1 MHPLFAP
8 SRAANIASLALL
20 LALCG
25 CASAPMG
32 PPVEAPRLA
41 VGDHWQYRVTD
52 NLRRGR
58 LSELDAEVI
67 AVSGTSARVRL
78 VVTDNSGRAEWVDD
92 IDGGA
97 LRAGMLWREGMRPFN
112 PPVQL
117 LAFPLNDGKVWRQTI
132 DTIHPD
138 TEIRDQILVYGQV
151 DGRKTA
157 NVPAGAYDVVYVYRL
172 LQLDDRD
179 FWRTRT
185 TVRDM
190 LWYAPEVKAPVRQSR
205 EAEYT
210 ELGGQDMAT
219 VRTES
224 TVIELVS
231 FHPGR

>member
-1 MHPLFAP
+1 MHTWFAP
-8 SRAANIASLALL
+8 SRVFPFASLALL
-20 LALCG
+20 LGLVG

-32 PPVEAPRLA
+32 PPIEAPRLA
-41 VGDHWQYRVTD
+41 LGDHWQYRVTD
-52 NLRRGR
+52 NLRRG
-58 LSELDAEVI
+58 LISELDAEVI
-67 AVSGTSARVRL
+67 AVSGTTARVRL
-78 VVTDNSGRAEWVDD
+78 TVNDNSGRAEWVDD
-92 IDGGA
+92 IDAGT

-117 LAFPLNDGKVWRQTI
+117 LAFPLSDGKVWRQTI

-157 NVPAGAYDVVYVYRL
+157 SVPAGAYDAVYVYRL
-172 LQLDDRD
+172 LQLDDQD

-190 LWYAPEVKAPVRQSR
+190 VWYAPEVKAPVRQTR

-224 TVIELVS
+224 SVIELVS
-231 FHPGR
+231 FRPGR

>member
-1 MHPLFAP
+1 MDTPLLVP
-8 SRAANIASLALL
+8 RAALAAALSLVFG
-20 LALCG
+20 LCG

-32 PPVEAPRLA
+32 PPIEAPRLA
-41 VGDHWQYRVTD
+41 VGDHWQYRITD
-52 NLRRGR
+52 NLRRG
-58 LSELDAEVI
+58 LVYQLDAEVI
-67 AVSGTSARVRL
+67 AVSGPSARVRL
-78 VVTDNSGRAEWVDD
+78 AVTTNNGVSDWVDE

-97 LRAGMLWREGMRPFN
+97 LRSGMLWREGTRPFN

-157 NVPAGAYDVVYVYRL
+157 NVPAGAYDAVYVYRT
-172 LQLDDRD
+172 LQLDDSD

-190 LWYAPEVKAPVRQSR
+190 LWYSPDVKAPVRQSR

-224 TVIELVS
+224 STIELVS
-231 FHPGR
+231 FRPGR

>member
-1 MHPLFAP
+1 MNPMLAP
-8 SRAANIASLALL
+8 MRAIPSASLMLL
-20 LALCG
+20 LVLCG

-52 NLRRGR
+52 NLRRG
-58 LSELDAEVI
+58 LVSQLDAEVI
-67 AVSGTSARVRL
+67 AVTGSSARVKL
-78 VVTDNSGRAEWVDD
+78 AVSDNSGRAEWVDD
-92 IDGGA
+92 IDAGA
-97 LRAGMLWREGMRPFN
+97 LRSGMLWREGMRPFN

-157 NVPAGAYDVVYVYRL
+157 NVPAGAYDAVYVYRL
-172 LQLDDRD
+172 LQLDDQD

-190 LWYAPEVKAPVRQSR
+190 LWYAPEVKAPVRQTR

-224 TVIELVS
+224 SVIELVS
-231 FHPGR
+231 FRPGR

>member
-1 MHPLFAP
+1 MDTPLLIP
-8 SRAANIASLALL
+8 RAALAAAFSLVFG
-20 LALCG
+20 LCG
-25 CASAPMG
+25 CASTPMG
-32 PPVEAPRLA
+32 PPIEAPRLA
-41 VGDHWQYRVTD
+41 VGDHWQYKITD
-52 NLRRGR
+52 NLRRG
-58 LSELDAEVI
+58 LVYQLDAEVI
-67 AVSGTSARVRL
+67 AVSGPSARVRL
-78 VVTDNSGRAEWVDD
+78 AVTTNNGVSDWVDE

-97 LRAGMLWREGMRPFN
+97 LRSGMLWREGTRPFN

-157 NVPAGAYDVVYVYRL
+157 NVPAGAYDAVYVYRT
-172 LQLDDRD
+172 LQLDDSD

-190 LWYAPEVKAPVRQSR
+190 LWYSPEVKAPVRQSR

-210 ELGGQDMAT
+210 ALGGQDMAT
-219 VRTES
+219 IRTES
-224 TVIELVS
+224 SVIELIS
-231 FHPGR
+231 FRPGR